1 MIIGNGLIANG
12 MRSIDNDSV
21 VFFCSGVSDSSK
33 SLSIDFNREKE
44 LYKSIPKDKK
54 VIYFSTISVCDEND
68 KKPYVNHKRDMEQL
82 VMKNQCLIF
91 RITQVLGTTGNENNI
106 VNYFVNKTKQQQEIV
121 IQKNVR
127 RSIVDIE
134 DVTKLVLRNIDKTNE
149 IINFVG
155 YEVLYVTELIELI
168 FNCLNLK
175 TNVVVENGIENYIPE
190 SDLKIEGYTKG
201 VLKKYINGY

>member
-134 DVTKLVLRNIDKTNE
+134 DVTKLVLQNIDKTNE

>member
-82 VMKNQCLIF
+82 VMKNQYLIF